1 MKTDLKL
8 GLGVFAAYCVYVFW
22 RSNKEKQKEKQN
34 PIIFDFNSADV
45 KIQPTLP
52 EIDKRRKL

>member
-1 MKTDLKL
+1 MKTDLKI

-22 RSNKEKQKEKQN
+22 KSNKEKQKEKQN
-34 PIIFDFNSADV
+34 PFKYDGDAADI
-45 KIQPTLP
+45 KNQITLP